1 MSSHSLKITGI
12 GIAYPNNLVPTE
24 DLEKLAYKHHD
35 PSPALDKVLA
45 INRRTGIKTHSL
57 LFPLLELPAPSS
69 IKEVSEI
76 FLKHGVELTISASR
90 RALAEANI
98 TPDDIT
104 HVVATTCTN
113 SSNPGY
119 DVYLAQA
126 LGLRASTEK
135 VLLHGVGCAGGLA
148 ALRVASSFC
157 HAAAFRGAPA
167 HVLVVACEI
176 RSSLRR
182 DELACISRDQEVRIA
197 ITLFGDGAGAL
208 VLSLDPGHPAG
219 VVDGSAAP
227 VLPSRGIFE
236 LVNCT
241 HLTVP
246 DSNSDLRVD
255 VDPMG
260 FKPTLSPRIPAL
272 TAPCAPPLFSTLLS
286 TLPSWCAR
294 PPSTAAPDFDW
305 AVHPGGSSILAG
317 VEDLMALDRTHTQAS
332 WAVYEAHGNAGSAS
346 VLSVLNTLRQS
357 PGREWV
363 VSMAFGPG
371 IAAEGTLLRRLQ

>member
-1 MSSHSLKITGI
+1 MPSPSLKVTGI
-12 GIAYPNNLVPTE
+12 GIAYPDNSVPTE

-76 FLKHGVELTISASR
+76 FLKDGLELAISASR
-90 RALAEANI
+90 RALAEANL
-98 TPDDIT
+98 TADDIT

-113 SSNPGY
+113 SSHPGF

-135 VLLHGVGCAGGLA
+135 VLLHGIACAGGLA
-148 ALRVASSFC
+148 ALRLASSLC

-176 RSSLRR
+176 TSTMRR
-182 DELACISRDQEVRIA
+182 DELARISRDQQVRIG

-208 VLSLDPGHPAG
+208 VLSLDPGHPTGA
-219 VVDGSAAP
+219 VDGSAAP
-227 VLPSRGIFE
+227 MRPSRGIYE
-236 LVNCT
+236 LVNST

-246 DSNSDLRVD
+246 DSTSDLRID

-260 FKPTLSPRIPAL
+260 FKPTFSTRIPAL
-272 TAPCAPPLFSTLLS
+272 TAPCAPLLFSTLLS
-286 TLPSWCAR
+286 TLSASCAG
-294 PPSTAAPDFDW
+294 PPSAAAPDFDW
-305 AVHPGGSSILAG
+305 AVHPGGAAILTAI
-317 VEDLMALDRTHTQAS
+317 EAAMALDRTHTQAS
-332 WAVYEAHGNAGSAS
+332 WAVYEAHGNTSSVS
-346 VLSVLNTLRQS
+346 VLSVLDALRRS

-371 IAAEGTLLRRLQ
+371 VAAEGALLRRLE